1 MRHRAFSQQQG
12 TYGRIVNSI
21 GPEGEGEKGPHSDLV
36 THQDQ
41 FASDF
46 RLYSPN
52 TQEAQ
57 GGRGGGEWMAKAEEE
72 EEKEKEL
79 ELLSP
84 PIRCRYNG

>member
-1 MRHRAFSQQQG
+1 MRHRAFSQQG
-12 TYGRIVNSI
+12 TYGRIVNSM

-57 GGRGGGEWMAKAEEE
+57 GERVV
-72 EEKEKEL
+72 
-79 ELLSP
+79 
-84 PIRCRYNG
+84 NGWRKQKKKKKKKKSWNF

>member
-1 MRHRAFSQQQG
+1 MRHRAFSLQQG

-57 GGRGGGEWMAKAEEE
+57 GGEGGEWMAKAEEE
-72 EEKEKEL
+72 KEKRAGTFK
-79 ELLSP
+79 P
-84 PIRCRYNG
+84 PTIRCRYNG